1 MNKKLDYEL
10 VPHPQYGFLQVS
22 PTPSDEEITQF
33 YANEFYSGDYKN
45 FNNSF
50 SRYKLQIKIFL
61 MVSVKIFY
69 ITLLKFLKNL

>member
-1 MNKKLDYEL
+1 MLNIGWHLNLNQVMNKKLDYEL

-45 FNNSF
+45 FNNCK
-50 SRYKLQIKIFL
+50 KLFFWRVRIF
-61 MVSVKIFY
+61 MNK
-69 ITLLKFLKNL
+69 